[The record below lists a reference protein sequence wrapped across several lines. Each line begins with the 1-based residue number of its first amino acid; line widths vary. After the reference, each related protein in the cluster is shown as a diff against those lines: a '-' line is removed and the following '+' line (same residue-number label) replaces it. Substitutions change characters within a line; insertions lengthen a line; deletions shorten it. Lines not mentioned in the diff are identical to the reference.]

1 MERRTFLAM
10 VSGGLFAA
18 PLAAGAQTLLRYEGT
33 VQWIAGS
40 TMVVMTDE
48 GLSVRV
54 DLTRVSQSEYSGL
67 VPRDRIRVAG
77 MLSQDGNYLLGVSI
91 QRTRLEYQ
99 SS

>member
-10 VSGGLFAA
+10 VSGGLLAV
-18 PLAAGAQTLLRYEGT
+18 PLAAEAQRSLRYEGT

-40 TMVVMTDE
+40 TLVVMTDE

-54 DLTRVSQSEYSGL
+54 DLTRVAQSEYSGL
-67 VPRDRIRVAG
+67 VPRDRIVVTG
-77 MLSQDGNYLLGVSI
+77 MLSQDGNHLVGLSI

-99 SS
+99 SP